1 MMKVIIGFNE
11 GIMSMAK
18 PWQIWLVFLVATNM
32 IAPIFF
38 IGTLE
43 AKVVLSAVL
52 ISLGIMLML
61 FSKLG
66 YVRLLG
72 IGHILWIP
80 MIPWLWMRLI
90 PIGIDSFFGYWLLS
104 VIVLDSIS
112 LLVDAVDV
120 ARYIKGDRIASI
132 RVV

>member
-11 GIMSMAK
+11 GIMFMAK
-18 PWQIWLVFLVATNM
+18 PWRIWMVFLVATNM
-32 IAPIFF
+32 IAPILF

-52 ISLGIMLML
+52 IGLGIMLTL

-112 LLVDAVDV
+112 LLVDTADV
-120 ARYIKGDRIASI
+120 VRYIKGDRIASI